1 MRTSPIFLTVTQ
13 VIKPHIPLIKFR
25 KGHVD
30 SCHTTQTPQQSS
42 QGVSAAK
49 PAKSTSYSLEEYQLP
64 ARFRRLPLDN
74 YEIEA
79 INGLLLY
86 QFSLGLKY
94 YIKLNIENYLM
105 K

>member
-79 INGLLLY
+79 INSGGLV
-86 QFSLGLKY
+86 
-94 YIKLNIENYLM
+94 
-105 K
+105 